1 MRLTPTQLRRD
12 LYRILDRVLQTGT
25 PVEIDRDGNLLK
37 IVPVEQPSRLDRL
50 VPHPREI
57 LVDPEELVEIDWSS
71 EWKPFI

>member
-1 MRLTPTQLRRD
+1 MRVTPTQLRRD

-37 IVPVEQPSRLDRL
+37 IVPVERPSRLDRL
-50 VPHPREI
+50 VPHPGEI

>member
-1 MRLTPTQLRRD
+1 MRVTPTQLRRD

-37 IVPVEQPSRLDRL
+37 IVPVERPCRLDRL
-50 VPHPREI
+50 VPHPGEI